1 MMHKKVTEVSNAL
14 KCRYIDP
21 PFKWGSNASEFLEQV
36 NNGTIDVTY
45 CENEKRQVQK

>member
-1 MMHKKVTEVSNAL
+1 MHLNVTTLILHLNG
-14 KCRYIDP
+14 
-21 PFKWGSNASEFLEQV
+21 GSNASEFLEQV